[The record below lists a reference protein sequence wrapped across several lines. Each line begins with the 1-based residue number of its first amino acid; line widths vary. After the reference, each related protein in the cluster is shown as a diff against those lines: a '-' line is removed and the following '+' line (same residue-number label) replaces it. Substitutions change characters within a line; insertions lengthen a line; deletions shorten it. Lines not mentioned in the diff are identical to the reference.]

1 MRERASMVTLRPMT
15 DAEFDEYMR
24 VLRVSYAQERAES
37 ANTSLEEEQAESDRQ
52 LNQLLPDGL
61 RSPGHFFWNV
71 VDEASGSAAGTLW
84 VFEDATKH
92 RAFIYGIEMR
102 ADQRGKGYGTAALAA
117 LEAELRSRGVTRI
130 ALNVFG
136 KNTGA
141 QRLYARV
148 GYYPIAIAMQKDL

>member
-1 MRERASMVTLRPMT
+1 MVTLRPMS
-15 DAEFDEYMR
+15 DVEFDEYLR
-24 VLRVSYAQERAES
+24 ALRVSYAQERAES

-52 LNQLLPDGL
+52 INQLLPDGL

-71 VDEASGSAAGTLW
+71 VDDAGGNAVGTLW
-84 VFEDATKH
+84 VFEDAAKH
-92 RAFIYGIEMR
+92 RAFIYGIEMS

-117 LEAELRSRGVTRI
+117 LEETLRPRGVTRI

-148 GYYPIAIAMQKDL
+148 GYYPIAIAMQKDI

>member
-1 MRERASMVTLRPMT
+1 MMSLVTLRPMS
-15 DAEFDEYMR
+15 DAEFDAYMR
-24 VLRVSYAQERAES
+24 VLRVNYAQERAES

-71 VDEASGSAAGTLW
+71 VDAAVGSVVGTLW
-84 VFEDATKH
+84 VFEDAAKH
-92 RAFIYGIEMR
+92 RAFIYGIEMS
-102 ADQRGKGYGTAALAA
+102 AEQRGKGYGTAALAT
-117 LEAELRSRGVTRI
+117 LEETLRPRGVTRI

>member
-1 MRERASMVTLRPMT
+1 MMSLVTLRPMS

-24 VLRVSYAQERAES
+24 VLRVNYAQERAES
-37 ANTSLEEEQAESDRQ
+37 ANTPLEEEQVEADRQ
-52 LNQLLPDGL
+52 IDQLLPEGL
-61 RSPGHFFWNV
+61 RSPGHYFWHV
-71 VDEASGSAAGTLW
+71 VDEAGNAVGTLW
-84 VFEDATKH
+84 VFEDVAKH

-102 ADQRGKGYGTAALAA
+102 AEQRGKGYGTAALAA
-117 LEAELRSRGVTRI
+117 LEETLRPRGVTRI

-148 GYYPIAIAMQKDL
+148 GYYPTAIAMQKDL